1 MWNRFPFIWPRRPP
15 SGLLPNPHRLRCSH
29 IRPPYKLEVVGGG
42 VGMYFALCDV
52 IVCREMGWPCPL
64 MPHTHAHTAA
74 LAELEVCETDLL
86 SAGGLGPLHHFLQT
100 ENRGSSQLKP
110 GWDNNEPSSR
120 HHHLISGIIES
131 FSSYFPT
138 ANTKQLHDKCIQR
151 NNSKLESVVNCLK
164 SQMWL
169 KNVFNNMNKQTCGV
183 YDFNNGFWYCFK
195 YLKCNLIEFM
205 GKTIRFKWTI

>member
-1 MWNRFPFIWPRRPP
+1 
-15 SGLLPNPHRLRCSH
+15 
-29 IRPPYKLEVVGGG
+29 
-42 VGMYFALCDV
+42 MYFALCDV

-120 HHHLISGIIES
+120 HHHLISGIIET

-138 ANTKQLHDKCIQR
+138 AHTKQLHDKCIQETTA
-151 NNSKLESVVNCLK
+151 SFKVWSTE
-164 SQMWL
+164 W
-169 KNVFNNMNKQTCGV
+169 NVIGMYLIILINKQACSVWLNRVLDTV
-183 YDFNNGFWYCFK
+183 LNNK
-195 YLKCNLIEFM
+195 YLIY
-205 GKTIRFKWTI
+205 I

>member
-1 MWNRFPFIWPRRPP
+1 MEQVSLHLASEASVWTAAKPPWSLLFPHQTT
-15 SGLLPNPHRLRCSH
+15 LQT
-29 IRPPYKLEVVGGG
+29 GGCGEG

-64 MPHTHAHTAA
+64 MPHTHAHTAT
-74 LAELEVCETDLL
+74 LAELKVCETDLL

-120 HHHLISGIIES
+120 HHHLISGIIET

-138 ANTKQLHDKCIQR
+138 AHTKQLHDKHIQGTTA
-151 NNSKLESVVNCLK
+151 SFKMWSIVK

-169 KNVFNNMNKQTCGV
+169 KNVFNNINKQICGV
-183 YDFNNGFWYCFK
+183 YDWTGF
-195 YLKCNLIEFM
+195 LILF
-205 GKTIRFKWTI
+205 